1 MPLDH
6 LRADTFTPHPLHRDD
21 RVWTQTNCYLDIW
34 IEIAAAL
41 GLPPEPLGV
50 CAYSAGTVP
59 GAWAFL
65 KAQTDDLRD
74 LYGIE
79 VAEINLWRTVE
90 EHVLDHLG
98 AGELLTVESDAY
110 YLPDTDG
117 VSYGTE
123 RVKTTIVPVR
133 VDPEARAMTYF
144 HNSGLYA
151 LHGQDYDG
159 ALALRDLPTCAPQPY
174 VERVRLDGLVRDE
187 AEIRRRA
194 TALAARHLARRP
206 AGNPVADLCDSVREV
221 APTLPDRGFAFF
233 HLYSFTATRQ
243 LGLTA
248 QAAADATRWL
258 ADGAAD
264 GDDPDRDSQPGL
276 DADELRT
283 AADDFDVVSQEMK
296 NLQFALARITGGR
309 ARDLEPTL
317 QRATERWGSAIDRV
331 AAQLG

>member
-1 MPLDH
+1 MLLDH
-6 LRADTFTPHPLHRDD
+6 LRADTFTAHPLHGDD

-34 IEIAAAL
+34 IEIAASL

-74 LYGIE
+74 LYDIE

-90 EHVLDHLG
+90 EHVLDHLEV
-98 AGELLTVESDAY
+98 GELLTVESDAY
-110 YLPDTDG
+110 YLPDTEG
-117 VSYGTE
+117 VSYGAE
-123 RVKTTIVPVR
+123 RVKTTIVPVQ
-133 VDPEARAMTYF
+133 VDPRARTMTYF

-151 LHGQDYDG
+151 LHGEDYDG
-159 ALALRDLPTCAPQPY
+159 ALALNGLPTCAPQPY

-187 AEIRRRA
+187 TEIRRRA
-194 TALAARHLARRP
+194 RALASRHLARRP
-206 AGNPVADLCDSVREV
+206 AGNPVAELCASVREV
-221 APTLPDRGFAFF
+221 APTLRERGFPFF

-258 ADGAAD
+258 AAGDEVD
-264 GDDPDRDSQPGL
+264 GDDIDG
-276 DADELRT
+276 DELRAA
-283 AADDFDVVSQEMK
+283 AADLDVVSQEMK

-317 QRATERWGSAIDRV
+317 GRATERWGSAIDRV